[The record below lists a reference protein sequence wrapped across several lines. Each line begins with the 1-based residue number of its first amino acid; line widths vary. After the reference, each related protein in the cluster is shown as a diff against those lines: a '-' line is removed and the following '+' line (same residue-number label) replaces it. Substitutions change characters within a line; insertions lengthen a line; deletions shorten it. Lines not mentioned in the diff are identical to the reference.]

1 MAAIRQY
8 LDKAGVQRLWEK
20 LCWQDQDLLNKI
32 TVNSNRINEII
43 EHQGQIWVEYDT
55 TARWNAQPELVSERG
70 IIYVYSDA
78 RTVLG
83 QSAPRVKIGDGSSL
97 LVNLA
102 FIDEDINTA
111 IRNLNTRVDDKVGC
125 RMDETTLQFYKD

>member
-32 TVNSNRINEII
+32 TVNSNRIDEII
-43 EHQGQIWVEYDT
+43 EHQEKVWVEYDT
-55 TARWNAQPELVSERG
+55 TARWNAQPDLVSERG
-70 IIYVYSDA
+70 VIYVYSDA

-83 QSAPRVKIGDGSSL
+83 QNAPRVKIGDGSSL
-97 LVNLA
+97 LVDLA

-125 RMDETTLQFYKD
+125 RIDETTLQFYKD